1 MANQR
6 RQGHTFE
13 REVVNLLKS
22 YFPNEYFATTRADSR
37 KQDNEGN
44 DIINPFGFR
53 IQCKKQV
60 VTGKNVDKEDL
71 YSVRAVIGGLFEIIG
86 DEEIEIEEC
95 LNINCASILF
105 PYLRQ
110 EVDNIIHFSGF
121 PPFIIQ
127 PISFYDIYENKKAK
141 N

>member
-1 MANQR
+1 M
-6 RQGHTFE
+6 GILKKIYLK
-13 REVVNLLKS
+13 EVIYSAKNTPQIFFNGDTITPNLELNFNSQKIG
-22 YFPNEYFATTRADSR
+22 
-37 KQDNEGN
+37 DNLYEL
-44 DIINPFGFR
+44 IMES
-53 IQCKKQV
+53 V

>member
-1 MANQR
+1 MVNRR

-22 YFPNEYFATTRADSR
+22 YFGMDYFATTRNDSR

-60 VTGKNVDKEDL
+60 VEKNVDISSLNEVKSRNGDYKHSLLFIKVTGKTETREISKGIFVVQLERLFRYTFGRNRKL
-71 YSVRAVIGGLFEIIG
+71 YK
-86 DEEIEIEEC
+86 
-95 LNINCASILF
+95 
-105 PYLRQ
+105 
-110 EVDNIIHFSGF
+110 FSF
-121 PPFIIQ
+121 
-127 PISFYDIYENKKAK
+127 
-141 N
+141 

>member
-1 MANQR
+1 MLKTLALKKIYLKEIIYSAKNTPQSFFN
-6 RQGHTFE
+6 GDTITP
-13 REVVNLLKS
+13 NLELNFNSQKIG
-22 YFPNEYFATTRADSR
+22 
-37 KQDNEGN
+37 DNLYEL
-44 DIINPFGFR
+44 IMES
-53 IQCKKQV
+53 V
-60 VTGKNVDKEDL
+60 VTGKNAEKEDL

>member
-1 MANQR
+1 MLKTLALKKIYLK
-6 RQGHTFE
+6 
-13 REVVNLLKS
+13 EVIYSAKNTPQIFFNGDTITPNLELNFNSQKIG
-22 YFPNEYFATTRADSR
+22 
-37 KQDNEGN
+37 DNLYEL
-44 DIINPFGFR
+44 IMES
-53 IQCKKQV
+53 V